1 MHGIVHHKG
10 WIVSVRWILY
20 PIQSNCIT
28 AGMCRLTLQLR
39 TMDLLWFIWSN
50 CTFLPLIWACSI
62 FRTSQLHLCSL
73 SSSLIWNVV
82 CDLRL
87 LFACISIAHY
97 RQKFRKQALRTVI
110 FIWFIYFLAYGFI
123 NWTESVFWQWK
134 EAWDC
139 LICLPSLR
147 EVFGKLVWK
156 QSVLVQF
163 CLVSLVAHKWHT

>member
-10 WIVSVRWILY
+10 WIVRVCWILY

-28 AGMCRLTLQLR
+28 AGMRRLTLQLR
-39 TMDLLWFIWSN
+39 TMDLLWFLWSN
-50 CTFLPLIWACSI
+50 CIFLSLIWVCSI

-87 LFACISIAHY
+87 LFACLSIAHY
-97 RQKFRKQALRTVI
+97 HQKIQEASFEDCH
-110 FIWFIYFLAYGFI
+110 IYFIHLFFGLCIFD
-123 NWTESVFWQWK
+123 NEK
-134 EAWDC
+134 AWDC
-139 LICLPSLR
+139 FICLPNLR
-147 EVFGKLVWK
+147 GIVFGKLVWK
-156 QSVLVQF
+156 QSVFVQF